1 MAFLDANGVQLL
13 HREIKKRIYI
23 DTSIPSAYYTSRTDE
38 GSLARQRVTRQW
50 WDKYA
55 NLFILTSSPTVIEEL
70 SAGTSEKTRDRI
82 ALAANLEILPITV
95 DIYQIAQIY
104 IDRLIMPQDPSG
116 DALHLAI
123 ASFHR
128 IDALLTWNRSHIAN
142 KNKIPVIQRINRELG
157 LATPELTTPL
167 SYLGGND

>member
-1 MAFLDANGVQLL
+1 MHG
-13 HREIKKRIYI
+13 EIEKRIYI
-23 DTSIPSAYYTSRTDE
+23 DTSIPSAYYTMRTDE

-50 WDKYA
+50 WNEYA
-55 NLFILTSSPTVIEEL
+55 NLFILTSSPAVIEEL
-70 SAGTSEKTRDRI
+70 SDGTSEKTRGRI
-82 ALAANLEILPITV
+82 ALVENLEILPITV
-95 DIYQIAQIY
+95 EIYQITQIY

-128 IDALLTWNRSHIAN
+128 MDALLTWNRSHIAN
-142 KNKIPVIQRINRELG
+142 ANKIPFIQRINRELG

-167 SYLGGND
+167 NYLGGSD

>member
-1 MAFLDANGVQLL
+1 MSG
-13 HREIKKRIYI
+13 EIKKRIYI

-50 WDKYA
+50 WNEYA
-55 NLFILTSSPTVIEEL
+55 NVFTLTSSFAVIDEL
-70 SAGTSEKTRDRI
+70 SDGTSEKTLDRI
-82 ALAANLEILPITV
+82 ALVENLEILPITAE
-95 DIYQIAQIY
+95 IRQITQLY

-128 IDALLTWNRSHIAN
+128 IDTLLTWNRSHIAN
-142 KNKIPVIQRINRELG
+142 ANKIPFIQRINRELG

-167 SYLGGND
+167 NDLEGSG